1 MSINC
6 MKYSRRKC
14 LKKNVK
20 IYLTQ
25 DISLDTDVVS
35 FIFLSVLFKTN
46 PPAVFR
52 FFYHAHSID
61 ALRIRRELGL

>member
-1 MSINC
+1 
-6 MKYSRRKC
+6 MKYSTRKC

-25 DISLDTDVVS
+25 DISLDTDVVT
-35 FIFLSVLFKTN
+35 FTFLSVLFKN
-46 PPAVFR
+46 KSPAVFR

-61 ALRIRRELGL
+61 AA